1 MEIIE
6 KVKEANDILNCL
18 EEYFET
24 IPDKQSKIDSQLNDI
39 YHYIENHNL
48 NASQACKLIKQ
59 IKLKRQERR
68 KIKNDYELLRT
79 YKTNCN
85 KLSNKDNREFLLC
98 ELSKTQKR
106 LNGTYKNRVYTEE
119 QFETLNFEEAID
131 V

>member
-1 MEIIE
+1 MDILE
-6 KVKEANDILNCL
+6 KVKEASEILNSL

-48 NASQACKLIKQ
+48 NASQSCKLVKQ

-79 YKTNCN
+79 YKTNCS

-98 ELSKTQKR
+98 ELNKAQKR
-106 LNGTYKNRVYTEE
+106 LNSTYKNRVYTDK
-119 QFETLNFEEAID
+119 QFETLNFDDDID
-131 V
+131 

>member
-6 KVKEANDILNCL
+6 EIKEANDILNNL

-24 IPDKQSKIDSQLNDI
+24 IPDKQSKVDSQLSDI

-48 NASQACKLIKQ
+48 NASQSCKLVKQ

-68 KIKNDYELLRT
+68 KIKNDYELSKT
-79 YKTNCN
+79 YKINCN
-85 KLSNKDNREFLLC
+85 KLSNKDSREFLFC
-98 ELSKTQKR
+98 ELSKTQKK
-106 LNGTYKNRVYTEE
+106 LNCTYKNRVYTEE

-131 V
+131 